1 MNKSLF
7 KDYRKCVQHV
17 NANVLWLVSV
27 LSRVFFCCTIMAYFF
42 ESAFMEMF
50 CSQNANHYYRKK
62 QATQE
67 ITVINYFFP
76 MLVFLFL
83 FFCPTNW
90 EKHGFRI
97 RARVGSLIFFH
108 LIGRIF
114 KTNITVDQENEFF
127 NVKVFLKIGRQ
138 LP

>member
-7 KDYRKCVQHV
+7 KDYRKCVQHL
-17 NANVLWLVSV
+17 NVSV
-27 LSRVFFCCTIMAYFF
+27 LSRVFFCCTIMVYFL

-83 FFCPTNW
+83 FFFPTN
-90 EKHGFRI
+90 
-97 RARVGSLIFFH
+97 
-108 LIGRIF
+108 
-114 KTNITVDQENEFF
+114 
-127 NVKVFLKIGRQ
+127 
-138 LP
+138 